1 MQTLLLHHSGPL
13 GGILASDAQKEIVE
27 LRLRAGNEIPPYQ
40 NGAAIV
46 LITLSGSAEIRSNG
60 ENAALTPDRIITL
73 EPWQSHSIRATA
85 DNTHI
90 IAIKNLAAAP
100 A

>member
-13 GGILASDAQKEIVE
+13 GGILANDHQYEIVE

-40 NGAAIV
+40 NAASII

-60 ENAALTPDRIITL
+60 ESAALTPDRIITL
-73 EPWQSHSIRATA
+73 APWQSHTIRATA

-90 IAIKNLAAAP
+90 IAIKNYVVMP
-100 A
+100 D

>member
-13 GGILASDAQKEIVE
+13 GGILEQSPQYEIVE

-40 NGAAIV
+40 YPAAIV
-46 LITLSGSAEIRSNG
+46 LLTLSGSAEIRSNG
-60 ENAALTPDRIITL
+60 ESAALTPDHIITL
-73 EPWQSHSIRATA
+73 EPQEIHTIRATA

-90 IAIKNLAAAP
+90 IAIKNLTSAA
-100 A
+100 